1 MDLVLQVAEVL
12 EVVVVVKVEVVVVLV
27 AEVLVVVVV
36 AGNRAD
42 FLKEV
47 VATEG
52 MEVAEEVSTRV
63 AA

>member
-1 MDLVLQVAEVL
+1 MDLVLQVAEV
-12 EVVVVVKVEVVVVLV
+12 VLV
-27 AEVLVVVVV
+27 LVV

-52 MEVAEEVSTRV
+52 MEVAEEV
-63 AA
+63 

>member
-1 MDLVLQVAEVL
+1 MVDLVLLVAEVVL
-12 EVVVVVKVEVVVVLV
+12 VEVVEVVV
-27 AEVLVVVVV
+27 EV

-52 MEVAEEVSTRV
+52 MEVVEEVSTRV

>member
-1 MDLVLQVAEVL
+1 MVDLVLQVAEV
-12 EVVVVVKVEVVVVLV
+12 
-27 AEVLVVVVV
+27 VLVVVEVV

-52 MEVAEEVSTRV
+52 MEVAEEV
-63 AA
+63 

>member
-1 MDLVLQVAEVL
+1 MEVVDLVLQVAEV
-12 EVVVVVKVEVVVVLV
+12 VVLV
-27 AEVLVVVVV
+27 VEVEV

-52 MEVAEEVSTRV
+52 MEVVEEV
-63 AA
+63 

>member
-1 MDLVLQVAEVL
+1 MDLVLVLQVAEVL
-12 EVVVVVKVEVVVVLV
+12 VLVVVVEVEVL
-27 AEVLVVVVV
+27 EVVVV

>member
-12 EVVVVVKVEVVVVLV
+12 V
-27 AEVLVVVVV
+27 VVVVV

-52 MEVAEEVSTRV
+52 MEVAEEV
-63 AA
+63 